1 MNSYFSTQTSHSY
14 LANLWVTA
22 MHCRCRCS
30 VDHSLLG
37 VIKGS
42 ETTLDS
48 ESHFLDRDTYSNL
61 SARTQA
67 TFASKR
73 SEIYSLFE
81 IYMKKKRER
90 REYDAADRYAPKLY

>member
-1 MNSYFSTQTSHSY
+1 MGNCHAHY
-14 LANLWVTA
+14 
-22 MHCRCRCS
+22 RCRSS
-30 VDHSLLG
+30 VTHSFLG

-42 ETTLDS
+42 ETTLNS
-48 ESHFLDRDTYSNL
+48 ENRFLDYDTYSKL

-73 SEIYSLFE
+73 NEIYSLFE

-90 REYDAADRYAPKLY
+90 REYDAADRYAPRLSY

>member
-1 MNSYFSTQTSHSY
+1 
-14 LANLWVTA
+14 
-22 MHCRCRCS
+22 MHCRSRRS
-30 VDHSLLG
+30 VDHSFLG

-48 ESHFLDRDTYSNL
+48 ESHFLDHDTYSNL

-73 SEIYSLFE
+73 NEVYSLFK
-81 IYMKKKRER
+81 IYVKKKRER
-90 REYDAADRYAPKLY
+90 REYDAADRYAPKLS

>member
-1 MNSYFSTQTSHSY
+1 MGNCPCTHYRCCSSVNYFF
-14 LANLWVTA
+14 
-22 MHCRCRCS
+22 
-30 VDHSLLG
+30 LG

-48 ESHFLDRDTYSNL
+48 ENHFLDYDTYSNL

-73 SEIYSLFE
+73 NEIYSLFE

-90 REYDAADRYAPKLY
+90 REYDAADRYAPKLSY